1 MNQIPNRRARRAQ
14 LKAYGLLR
22 AKEATS
28 FFSPQRQEWYKK
40 AREEGNRIHEMNE
53 KANMDAIENQLQ
65 TILDKMKETWTELGY
80 NEEEIAL
87 LEESWTLTVFKSK
100 ETFREDKKRSRELS
114 KQANQL
120 RSARK

>member
-14 LKAYGLLR
+14 LKAYGVLR
-22 AKEATS
+22 EKEKLS

-40 AREEGNRIHEMNE
+40 TREEGNRIHEMNE

-65 TILDKMKETWTELGY
+65 TILDKSKETWATMGY

-87 LEESWTLTVFKSK
+87 LEESWTLTAFKDK
-100 ETFREDKKRSRELS
+100 ETYRADKKRARELS

-120 RSARK
+120 RLARK